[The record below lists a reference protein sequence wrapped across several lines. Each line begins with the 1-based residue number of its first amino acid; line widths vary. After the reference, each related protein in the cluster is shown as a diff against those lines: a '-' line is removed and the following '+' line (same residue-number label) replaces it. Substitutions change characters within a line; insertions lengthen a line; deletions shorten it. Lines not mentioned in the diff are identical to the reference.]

1 MAIKSYFFD
10 AVYDGDTYDR
20 EYTSGDFAS
29 YLDKIVG
36 NGVFS
41 NPSTNLQVMASSGMD
56 IIVKEGQAFI
66 DGHKLVL
73 DADMSFTLDNSDVL
87 LDRIDRIVVYL
98 DMVNRTMGIRVK
110 KGTPDSPAQVPELT
124 RTATVKEYCL
134 ANVRIVAQATA
145 ISQTNITDTR
155 ANTQICGF
163 VSTLIEQVDT
173 ATLYA
178 QYQTAY
184 QQFYESTQNQLEEF
198 MQTLTEE
205 LGVTTY
211 IKQFRKNISAQNP
224 SSITLDMTNYTY
236 SSSDVIQ
243 VYINGLL
250 GVVGEDYSISVSGGV
265 ATVTLIGLTSTT
277 LSQDIDIRVLK
288 AEIGIVNSVPNS

>member
-10 AVYDGDTYDR
+10 AIYDGDTYDR

-56 IIVKEGQAFI
+56 IVVKAGQAFI

-87 LDRIDRIVVYL
+87 LDRIDRVVVYL
-98 DMVNRTMGIRVK
+98 DMTNRVMGIRVK
-110 KGTPDSPAQVPELT
+110 KGTPDSPAQAPELT
-124 RTATVKEYCL
+124 RTTTIKEYCL
-134 ANVRIVAQATA
+134 ANVRIIAQATA

-155 ANTQICGF
+155 ADTQICGF

-178 QYQTAY
+178 QYQEAY

-211 IKQFRKNISAQNP
+211 IKQFRKNISVQNP

-250 GVVGEDYSISVSGGV
+250 GVVGEDYSINVSGGV
-265 ATVTLIGLTSTT
+265 ATVSLIGLASTT

>member
-10 AVYDGDTYDR
+10 AIYDGDTYDR
-20 EYTSGDFAS
+20 EYTSGAFAS

-56 IIVKEGQAFI
+56 IVVKAGQAFI

-87 LDRIDRIVVYL
+87 LDRIDRVVVYL
-98 DMVNRTMGIRVK
+98 DMTNRTMGIRVK
-110 KGTPDSPAQVPELT
+110 KGTPDSPAQAPELT

-155 ANTQICGF
+155 ADTQICGF

-178 QYQTAY
+178 QYQEAY
-184 QQFYESTQNQLEEF
+184 QQFYDSTQEQLEAF

-211 IKQFRKNISAQNP
+211 IKHFKKKVSAQNP
-224 SSITLDMTNYTY
+224 SNITLDMTNYTY

-250 GVVGEDYSISVSGGV
+250 GVSGEDYSVNVSGGV
-265 ATVTLIGLTSTT
+265 ATVTLIGLSSTT

>member
-56 IIVKEGQAFI
+56 IVVKAGQAFI

-87 LDRIDRIVVYL
+87 LDRIDRVVVYL
-98 DMVNRTMGIRVK
+98 DMTNSVMGIKVK
-110 KGTPDSPAQVPELT
+110 KGTPDSPAVVPDLVREPTLQ
-124 RTATVKEYCL
+124 EYCL
-134 ANVRIVAQATA
+134 ANVRIAAQATA
-145 ISQTNITDTR
+145 ISQTAITDTR
-155 ANTQICGF
+155 PDTQICGF
-163 VSTLIEQVDT
+163 VSALVEQVDT

-184 QQFYESTQNQLEEF
+184 QQFYESTQEQLEAF
-198 MQTLTEE
+198 METLTEE
-205 LGVTTY
+205 LGVSTY
-211 IKQFRKNISAQNP
+211 IKEYRKQFTAQNP
-224 SSITLDMTNYTY
+224 LVVPLNMSNYTY

-250 GVVGEDYSISVSGGV
+250 GVVDVDYRINIAGEDASIVLLS
-265 ATVTLIGLTSTT
+265 LPSTT
-277 LSQDIDIRVLK
+277 LTQDIDIRVFK
-288 AEIGIVNSVPNS
+288 AEIGIVNSVQNS

>member
-10 AVYDGDTYDR
+10 AVYDGNTYDR

-41 NPSTNLQVMASSGMD
+41 NPSTNLQVMASTGMD
-56 IIVKEGQAFI
+56 IVVKAGQAFI

-87 LDRIDRIVVYL
+87 LDRIDRVVVYL
-98 DMVNRTMGIRVK
+98 DMTNRTMGIKVI
-110 KGTPDSPAQVPELT
+110 KGTPDSPALVPDLVREPT
-124 RTATVKEYCL
+124 MQEYCL
-134 ANVRIVAQATA
+134 ANVRIAAQATA

-155 ANTQICGF
+155 ADTQICGF
-163 VSTLIEQVDT
+163 VSALVEQVDT
-173 ATLYA
+173 STLYA
-178 QYQTAY
+178 QYQAAY
-184 QQFYESTQNQLEEF
+184 QQFYESTQEQLEAF

-205 LGVTTY
+205 LGVSTY
-211 IKQFRKNISAQNP
+211 IKQFSKKVSAQNP

-250 GVVGEDYSISVSGGV
+250 GVAGEDYSVAVSGGV
-265 ATVTLIGLTSTT
+265 ATVTPLNLSSTT
-277 LSQDIDIRVLK
+277 LSQDIDIRVFK

>member
-10 AVYDGDTYDR
+10 AIYDGDTYDR

-56 IIVKEGQAFI
+56 IVVKAGQAFI

-110 KGTPDSPAQVPELT
+110 KGTPDSPAQAPELT
-124 RTATVKEYCL
+124 RTTTVKEYCL
-134 ANVRIVAQATA
+134 ANVRIIAQATA

-155 ANTQICGF
+155 ADTQICGF

-250 GVVGEDYSISVSGGV
+250 GVVGEDYSINVSGGV
-265 ATVTLIGLTSTT
+265 ATVSLIGLASTT

>member
-1 MAIKSYFFD
+1 MAINSYFFD

-41 NPSTNLQVMASSGMD
+41 NPSTNLQVMASSGME
-56 IIVKEGQAFI
+56 IVVKEGQAFI

-98 DMVNRTMGIRVK
+98 DMANRTMGIRVK

-124 RTATVKEYCL
+124 RTSTLKEYCL
-134 ANVRIVAQATA
+134 ADVRIVAQATA
-145 ISQTNITDTR
+145 VSQTNIADTR
-155 ANTQICGF
+155 ADTSICGF
-163 VSTLIEQVDT
+163 VSSLIDQVDT

-184 QQFYESTQNQLEEF
+184 QQFYESTQTQLEEF

-205 LGVTTY
+205 LGVSTY
-211 IKQFRKNISAQNP
+211 IRQFEKKISSQAP
-224 SSITLDMTNYTY
+224 SSIALDMDNYTY

-250 GVVGEDYSISVSGGV
+250 GVSGEDYSVSVSGGV
-265 ATVTLIGLTSTT
+265 ATVTLLNLTSTT

>member
-10 AVYDGDTYDR
+10 VVYDGNTYDR

-56 IIVKEGQAFI
+56 IVVKAGQAFI

-87 LDRIDRIVVYL
+87 LDRIDRVVVYL
-98 DMVNRTMGIRVK
+98 DMTNRVMGIRVK
-110 KGTPDSPAQVPELT
+110 KGTPDSPALYPDLVRDPTL
-124 RTATVKEYCL
+124 REYCL
-134 ANVRIVAQATA
+134 ANVRIAAQATA

-155 ANTQICGF
+155 ADTQICGF
-163 VSTLIEQVDT
+163 VSALIEQVDT

-178 QYQTAY
+178 QYQAAY
-184 QQFYESTQNQLEEF
+184 QQFYESTQTQLEEF

-205 LGVTTY
+205 LGVSTY
-211 IKQFRKNISAQNP
+211 IKQFRKNVSAQNP

-250 GVVGEDYSISVSGGV
+250 GIVGEDYTVNVSGGV
-265 ATVTLIGLTSTT
+265 ATVTLVGLTSTT
-277 LSQDIDIRVLK
+277 LTQDIDIRVFK

>member
-20 EYTSGDFAS
+20 EYTSGSFAS

-36 NGVFS
+36 SGVFS

-98 DMVNRTMGIRVK
+98 DMANRTMGIRVK
-110 KGTPDSPAQVPELT
+110 KGTPDSPAQAPDLT

-134 ANVRIVAQATA
+134 ANVRVTAQATA

-155 ANTQICGF
+155 ADTSICGF
-163 VSTLIEQVDT
+163 VSTLIDQVDT

-178 QYQTAY
+178 QYQEAY

-198 MQTLTEE
+198 MQTLTQE

-211 IKQFRKNISAQNP
+211 IKQFKKKVSAQNP
-224 SSITLDMTNYTY
+224 TGIRLDMTNYTY

-250 GVVGEDYSISVSGGV
+250 GVAGEDYSVTVSGGV
-265 ATVTLIGLTSTT
+265 ATVTPLNLASTT
-277 LSQDIDIRVLK
+277 LSQDIDIRVFK

>member
-10 AVYDGDTYDR
+10 AIYDGDTYDR

-56 IIVKEGQAFI
+56 IVVKAGQAFI

-73 DADMSFTLDNSDVL
+73 DADMSLTLDNSDVL
-87 LDRIDRIVVYL
+87 LDRIDRVVVYL
-98 DMVNRTMGIRVK
+98 DMTNRVMGIRVK
-110 KGTPDSPAQVPELT
+110 KGTPDSPAQAPELT
-124 RTATVKEYCL
+124 RTTTIKEYCL
-134 ANVRIVAQATA
+134 ANVRIIAQATA

-155 ANTQICGF
+155 ADTQICGF

-178 QYQTAY
+178 QYQEAY

-211 IKQFRKNISAQNP
+211 IKQFRKNISVQNP

-250 GVVGEDYSISVSGGV
+250 GVVGEDYSINVSGGV
-265 ATVTLIGLTSTT
+265 ATVSLIGLASTT